1 LSARNRSQW
10 QRAKVRKFQ
19 ERLLAWFGRHKR
31 ALPWRSEPTPYRVWV
46 AEIMLQQ
53 TRVTTALPYFKRF
66 LERFPDV
73 QALASASEP
82 DILETWAGLGYY
94 RRARHLRSAARKIV
108 LELGGAF
115 PETPEEIRQLPGVGR
130 YTAAAISSIAFHQ
143 PEPVVDG
150 NVRRIIR
157 RLLGVANAPEGFFWQ
172 QARSWLVEDRAADFN
187 QAFMELGA
195 LVCVPSQ
202 PHCGACPVQ
211 SLCATGVHG
220 HAPPATP
227 AAARA
232 QETVE
237 VVMLALESGGRIAL
251 TRQPGLDFI
260 PGKWGLPLQVLPK
273 GRQPDSAAKSLAR
286 SVLGRTPPL
295 HYVHCLRHAITHRRI
310 LAHVY
315 EASIEPAM
323 PRLQDRRTFSWI
335 PRATAGRLL
344 TSSLFLKG
352 LRNR

>member
-1 LSARNRSQW
+1 
-10 QRAKVRKFQ
+10 
-19 ERLLAWFGRHKR
+19 
-31 ALPWRSEPTPYRVWV
+31 
-46 AEIMLQQ
+46 MLQQ
-53 TRVTTALPYFKRF
+53 TRVTTVLPYYERF

-73 QALASASEP
+73 QAVASASESE
-82 DILETWAGLGYY
+82 ILEYWAGLGYY

-108 LELGGAF
+108 HDLGGAF
-115 PETPEEIRQLPGVGR
+115 PETPEEIRKLPGVGR

-157 RLLGVANAPEGFFWQ
+157 RLLGIANAPEGFYWQ
-172 QARSWLVEDRAADFN
+172 QAQAWLVEDRAADFN

-195 LVCVPSQ
+195 LVCVPSR
-202 PHCGACPVQ
+202 PLCGACPLQ

-220 HAPPATP
+220 SAPPARP

-237 VVMLALESGGRIAL
+237 MVMLALESGGRIAL
-251 TRQPGLDFI
+251 TRLPELDFI

-273 GRQPDSAAKSLAR
+273 GRKPQTAAKSLAR
-286 SVLGRTPPL
+286 SLLGRTPPL
-295 HYVHCLRHAITHRRI
+295 HYVRCLRHAITHRRI

-315 EASIEPAM
+315 RASIGPAI
-323 PRLQDRRTFSWI
+323 PRFHYGRRFSWV
-335 PRATAGRLL
+335 PRATAERLL

-352 LRNR
+352 LENR